1 MHGDGVALDQGQAF
15 PKDEFFDELRR
26 VFKSNPLKQ
35 SIVINALSIILPEL
49 IAQAERRN
57 VNVSNYTAQAWRII
71 DDLDTGIR
79 GSDWGKTRNELL
91 KSDQT
96 MLWQHQPPPTLSAG
110 PLFFGNRRVKESIC
124 LNSETI
130 ESVTKRYLSYDWYSE
145 YLDWV
150 IIDLLA
156 FCEYRV
162 FNVQL
167 SVSILMQRSMV
178 GFYAVSCGIIGG
190 ILLWQGFVTL
200 PDWSILPG
208 WSVPVGVLLLQL
220 AYGFADGRWIAK
232 FANRKILRGMYDA
245 YRALKGTVLSPT
257 RVREAFQSA
266 EKDGVVWP
274 TTIWPVLDRV
284 VARNSAVWNVWP
296 R

>member
-1 MHGDGVALDQGQAF
+1 
-15 PKDEFFDELRR
+15 
-26 VFKSNPLKQ
+26 
-35 SIVINALSIILPEL
+35 
-49 IAQAERRN
+49 
-57 VNVSNYTAQAWRII
+57 
-71 DDLDTGIR
+71 
-79 GSDWGKTRNELL
+79 
-91 KSDQT
+91 
-96 MLWQHQPPPTLSAG
+96 
-110 PLFFGNRRVKESIC
+110 
-124 LNSETI
+124 
-130 ESVTKRYLSYDWYSE
+130 
-145 YLDWV
+145 
-150 IIDLLA
+150 
-156 FCEYRV
+156 
-162 FNVQL
+162 
-167 SVSILMQRSMV
+167 MQRSMV